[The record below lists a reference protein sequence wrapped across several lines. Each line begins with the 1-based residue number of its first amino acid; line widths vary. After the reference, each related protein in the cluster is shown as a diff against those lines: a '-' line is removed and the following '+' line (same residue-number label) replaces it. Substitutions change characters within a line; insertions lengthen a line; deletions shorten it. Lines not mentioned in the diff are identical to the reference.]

1 VKPSLAA
8 ERQKKEHVAAGNGRD
23 KGFLRIDARGIG
35 KRQPHHMRRGGSMDA
50 RAAIECPFVR
60 ATIAVVE
67 EAFVALSRPAD
78 GGFTIDHA

>member
-1 VKPSLAA
+1 VKPCLAA
-8 ERQKKEHVAAGNGRD
+8 NERKKSMWQLAMAATKASSGSTPEGSE
-23 KGFLRIDARGIG
+23 